1 MVEINGNGS
10 ESEVAFLDTPQVEY
24 QPVDRD
30 LEDSEDEMDVSAFR
44 DNAVSRRKL
53 RMVIDPE
60 DDD

>member
-1 MVEINGNGS
+1 MFELTGTSS
-10 ESEVAFLDTPQVEY
+10 ENREGLMNSHEVEY
-24 QPVDRD
+24 QQVDDD
-30 LEDSEDEMDVSAFR
+30 LIDSEQEVAVSTFP